1 MKFNGTYISFI
12 NIEFSLYRCSTTST
26 QMHNKFLTLCTFF
39 TFIFSLHKTRY
50 VHPPPLSRHAVFG
63 GKSLV
68 SLVFHT
74 RFSTLAFPATRLVQM
89 QPKNSCTA
97 LRCRV
102 CVADTKLS
110 HARNVE
116 CGSFCRELSQQLR
129 PWAAATK
136 TTAGILSLF
145 TNSCGEPSALVG
157 SRLWRR
163 GSRDSFLAECDS
175 SSSTSTCL
183 PPCSLARVIQPTS
196 QPASTSVW
204 QGRLSVGAVSEGSEL
219 SSSLPIAAYQ
229 KC

>member
-1 MKFNGTYISFI
+1 
-12 NIEFSLYRCSTTST
+12 
-26 QMHNKFLTLCTFF
+26 
-39 TFIFSLHKTRY
+39 
-50 VHPPPLSRHAVFG
+50 
-63 GKSLV
+63 
-68 SLVFHT
+68 
-74 RFSTLAFPATRLVQM
+74 M

-116 CGSFCRELSQQLR
+116 CGSFCRKLSQQLR
-129 PWAAATK
+129 PRAAATK

-163 GSRDSFLAECDS
+163 VSRDSFFAECDS
-175 SSSTSTCL
+175 SSSTCL
-183 PPCSLARVIQPTS
+183 PPCSLARAVQPTP

-204 QGRLSVGAVSEGSEL
+204 QGRLSVGAVSEGSKL

-229 KC
+229 KCQSRYYWASLPFSPASFLSLFFLCLLLLLALLGLCLCLLSLLLWPNPFCMSFTVITA